1 MTTEHIN
8 QAGLFQ

>member
-1 MTTEHIN
+1 MTNEHIN